1 MKKREGWPE
10 LMNAYFATIM
20 QAPFAWG
27 VLDCCLMPA
36 NCVLEMTGEDF
47 AADFR
52 SKYDDAAGAFRALRQ
67 FAGSGI
73 LATMDVL
80 TARHGWE
87 RVEPLRAQRGD
98 IVMLPWQ
105 ICDGDERFDGG
116 LGMCIGTLS
125 LYMQDV
131 GLRAIST
138 IPSPDQAGITHAWRI
153 AHGRD

>member
-10 LMNAYFATIM
+10 RMNDYFAAIM
-20 QAPFAWG
+20 HAPFAWG
-27 VLDCCLMPA
+27 SLDCCLMPA

-52 SKYDDAAGAFRALRQ
+52 GAYNDPVSAFVALRKFAGA
-67 FAGSGI
+67 GI
-73 LATMDVL
+73 IATMDVL
-80 TARHGWE
+80 AVKHGWE

-105 ICDGDERFDGG
+105 ICDGDERFDGA
-116 LGMCIGTLS
+116 LGMCAGTVS

-138 IPSPDQAGITHAWRI
+138 IPSPGQAGITHAWRI